1 MGRAGCLLPISTYPL
16 EPVYYLL
23 SDKLDSEL
31 SYEAEPPG
39 SMRDG
44 SKILSPLVRPR
55 CLTVSPHPC
64 LSNQGREDIDL
75 GMEVYSDV

>member
-55 CLTVSPHPC
+55 CLTISPH
-64 LSNQGREDIDL
+64 QGREDIDL